1 MSERAGDAAGTG
13 VSTETSDRRP
23 APGLGRQGI
32 LGPHLSALAALA
44 REVERTLE
52 EDVERYADW
61 AGSALRDGGT
71 LFFAGNG
78 GSAATVE
85 HVAAEYAVRF
95 RRERPPLPAVALT
108 AGSSALTAA
117 ANDFG
122 FEEVF
127 AHPLRGRARP
137 GDLLVLHSTSG
148 RSRNV
153 IRAAEVAA
161 ELDLG
166 TVGMLAGDG
175 GTLAEVVDLP
185 IVVPTRSTAR
195 AQEIHLALEHAVAD
209 RIDASFAVGAGEKE
223 LENRAGSGP

>member
-1 MSERAGDAAGTG
+1 MSERSSDTARGR
-13 VSTETSDRRP
+13 VSAQSSDRGP
-23 APGLGRQGI
+23 APALGRQGI
-32 LGPHLSALAALA
+32 LGPHLSALAGLA
-44 REVERTLE
+44 REVERTLA
-52 EDVERYADW
+52 EDVERYAAW
-61 AGSALRDGGT
+61 AASALRDGGT

-78 GSAATVE
+78 GSAATAE
-85 HVAAEYAVRF
+85 HVAAEYAIRF

-122 FEEVF
+122 FQEVF
-127 AHPLRGRARP
+127 ARPLRGRART

-161 ELDLG
+161 GLDVG

-175 GTLAEVVDLP
+175 GALAQLVDLP

-209 RIDASFAVGAGEKE
+209 RIDAVFAVGGGEE
-223 LENRAGSGP
+223 DMESRVGSGP

>member
-1 MSERAGDAAGTG
+1 
-13 VSTETSDRRP
+13 
-23 APGLGRQGI
+23 
-32 LGPHLSALAALA
+32 
-44 REVERTLE
+44 VERTLE
-52 EDVERYADW
+52 ADVARYAEW
-61 AGSALRDGGT
+61 AESALREDGT

-95 RRERPPLPAVALT
+95 RRGRPPLPAVALT

-127 AHPLRGRARP
+127 ARPLRGRARA

-161 ELDLG
+161 ELNVG

-175 GTLAEVVDLP
+175 GTLAELVDLP

-209 RIDASFAVGAGEKE
+209 RIDAIFAGGAGERDM
-223 LENRAGSGP
+223 ENRDGSRP